1 MRALSVTRPNT
12 QGPGEFF
19 RNNGF
24 GLGAALVL
32 IALVSL
38 GVRWI
43 TTHREP
49 PPGHKVITITGVIVK
64 PPEPVKPP
72 PPPPQP
78 IARQKPMDEPQRNR
92 VEIKATDI
100 PPPQRPP
107 PSNAPAG
114 GRLAL
119 AAEATGEG
127 DAFNLAG
134 NPGGRGLL
142 SGGGLGDG
150 TGIGSGDGAG
160 GRYGWYYVK
169 LAAQIEDAYR
179 KSKRIGTANAR
190 VEIRVWADKSGR
202 ISRVELVRSTGDPE
216 LDEAVRSVVG
226 LRLREPPPS
235 DIPMPMLA
243 RFTARRAG
251 SG

>member
-1 MRALSVTRPNT
+1 MRMNMHRLVELARENVFALSAA
-12 QGPGEFF
+12 F
-19 RNNGF
+19 
-24 GLGAALVL
+24 ALVL
-32 IALVSL
+32 MLSL

-43 TTHREP
+43 TSHRGA
-49 PPGHKVITITGVIVK
+49 PPGPRKVVTITGVIMK
-64 PPEPVKPP
+64 PPEPMKPTAPP
-72 PPPPQP
+72 PPPVVRPKQ
-78 IARQKPMDEPQRNR
+78 MDEPQRSR
-92 VEIKATDI
+92 VEMKDLPPLNAP
-100 PPPQRPP
+100 PPPQ
-107 PSNAPAG
+107 NAPGG
-114 GRLAL
+114 GRLSL

-150 TGIGSGDGAG
+150 TGELGSGDGAG
-160 GRYGWYYVK
+160 SRYGWYYAK
-169 LAAQIEDAYR
+169 LASQIEDAYR
-179 KSKRIGTANAR
+179 RSKRISTASAR
-190 VEIRVWADKSGR
+190 VEIRVWADRSGR

-216 LDEAVRSVVG
+216 LDDAIRSVVG
-226 LRLREPPPS
+226 LRLRDPPPP

>member
-1 MRALSVTRPNT
+1 MRLST
-12 QGPGEFF
+12 QRLGEFV
-19 RNNGF
+19 RENGVPV
-24 GLGAALVL
+24 GAALV
-32 IALVSL
+32 IAALLSL

-43 TTHREP
+43 ATHRERP
-49 PPGHKVITITGVIVK
+49 APRKVVTITGVLVK
-64 PPEPVKPP
+64 PPEPLKPSTPP
-72 PPPPQP
+72 PPIVRP
-78 IARQKPMDEPQRNR
+78 KPLDEPHRAR

-100 PPPQRPP
+100 PPPSGPP
-107 PSNAPAG
+107 PPQNAPSG
-114 GRLAL
+114 GRLSL

-142 SGGGLGDG
+142 SGGALGDG
-150 TGIGSGDGAG
+150 TGGIGSGGGPGSRYAG
-160 GRYGWYYVK
+160 YYAN
-169 LAAQIEDAYR
+169 LASQIEDAYR
-179 KSKRIGTANAR
+179 QSKRVSTASAR
-190 VEIRVWADKSGR
+190 VEIRVWADSSGR

-216 LDEAVRSVVG
+216 LDDSIRSVVG
-226 LRLREPPPS
+226 LRLREPPPP